1 MRNGRKSQKSSLKE
15 NSGLSRNALAQNA
28 PSGHAPAQKA
38 LTQKD
43 AAAPVQ
49 PIGQF
54 PRIRL
59 RRNRAADWSRRMV
72 AENRLAPQ
80 DFILP
85 VFIKEGGAK
94 REAIPAMPGV
104 YRHTIPSLIDLAT
117 KAAELGIP
125 ALALFPVVPVDRKSG
140 AAEEAYRADNLCN
153 RAVTAL
159 KRAVPEIGLICD
171 VALDPYTDHGHDGLM
186 EDGVI
191 LNDETIEVLIR
202 QALAQADA
210 GVDIVAPS
218 DMMDGRIGRIR
229 DALDAAGHQGVRIMS
244 YAAKYASGYYGP
256 FREAVGSKSA
266 LGKGDKRTYQMDT
279 ANGDEA
285 IRECALDVAE
295 GADMLM
301 VKPGLPYL
309 DILYRVKQE
318 FRMPVFAYQVSGEY
332 SMVKAA
338 AANGWLDNNRVVLES
353 LMCFKRA
360 GADGILTYSAIE
372 AAELLRD

>member
-1 MRNGRKSQKSSLKE
+1 MSTYDTSEVSDSPAR
-15 NSGLSRNALAQNA
+15 AQ
-28 PSGHAPAQKA
+28 PF
-38 LTQKD
+38 
-43 AAAPVQ
+43 
-49 PIGQF
+49 GQF

-59 RRNRAADWSRRMV
+59 RRNRAADWSRRLV
-72 AENRLAPQ
+72 AENRLAPS

-85 VFIKEGGAK
+85 VFVKEGGAK

-104 YRHTIPSLIDLAT
+104 YRHTIPSLIEFAT
-117 KAAELGIP
+117 KAAGLGIP
-125 ALALFPVVPVDRKSG
+125 ALALFPVVPPERKSA
-140 AAEEAYRADNLCN
+140 AAEEAFRADNLCN

-159 KRAVPEIGLICD
+159 KKAVPEIGVICD

-186 EDGVI
+186 HDGVI
-191 LNDETIEVLIR
+191 LNDATIDVLIG
-202 QALAQADA
+202 QALAQANA
-210 GVDIVAPS
+210 GVDVVAPS

-229 DALDAAGHQGVRIMS
+229 DALDAAGYEHVRIMS
-244 YAAKYASGYYGP
+244 YAAKYASGFYGP

-266 LGKGDKRTYQMDT
+266 LGKGDKRTYQMDP

-285 IRECALDVAE
+285 LRECALDVAE

-301 VKPGLPYL
+301 VKPGMPYL

-338 AANGWLDNNRVVLES
+338 AANGWIDNNRVVLES
-353 LMCFKRA
+353 LMSFKRA

-372 AAELLRD
+372 AAELLRG